1 MTFKKSL
8 LSLAVGGFGIGMT
21 EFVMMGILPDVA
33 QDLSISI
40 PTAGHLISA
49 YALGVVI
56 GAPILIMFA
65 GNYPPKK
72 LLLVLMAAF
81 TVFNSLS
88 IFAASYEIML
98 LSRLLSGLPHGAF
111 FGVGAVVASRLV
123 PKEKEASAV
132 AVMFGGL
139 TVANIIGIPLGTY
152 VGHNISWRITF
163 MMVVA
168 IGICAVLAI
177 AFWMPA
183 LKKREAK
190 SPFEELK
197 VFTHLEPWLVL
208 LVTAIGTGGFFAWYS
223 YITPLLTDVSNFSDN
238 AVTFILMLAGIGM
251 TCGNFIGGKLADK
264 FSPVKAS
271 GILLTV
277 MTISLLLVTQL
288 ASTQWTSLIMTF
300 ITGAVAFSLA
310 APIQMLMIK
319 AAKGSEMLASGVNQA
334 GFNIGNALGAF
345 LGGLPIAAGYGFT
358 SPPFVGAGL
367 AIIGVI
373 LSCSIILLR
382 KKRKQTV

>member
-183 LKKREAK
+183 LEKREAK